1 MENQPIIIFLD
12 LHMITQTIDHLLRI
26 IGLCTVLYWF
36 LWLFTKSS
44 WTVNRRET
52 REVMERAKLAMK
64 MKEDDLKRA
73 KEQKSWETDKKR
85 IAEMEWLDKAEGEL
99 FRDT

>member
-1 MENQPIIIFLD
+1 
-12 LHMITQTIDHLLRI
+12 MITQTIDHLLRI

-52 REVMERAKLAMK
+52 REVMKRAKLAMK

>member
-1 MENQPIIIFLD
+1 
-12 LHMITQTIDHLLRI
+12 MITQTIDHLLRI